1 MEQRQLFISQL
12 CCHPQVRAGQP
23 RRSAP
28 AVHRL
33 EIHQQQHW
41 PPRRG
46 TSHKRHGSRSE
57 GKRTLLIAAA
67 TPASRTNVWGLL
79 VLLQKITSSLKI
91 QKAEVHALYRCM
103 AHNKVGEDSR
113 VIFFH
118 VTRKTC
124 IILPPF
130 PPIAA
135 SPHYVSP
142 CDVGGLEVSV
152 SPSGE
157 PLEEDHVVLRC
168 KADKLIYED
177 LAWFRVA
184 NVTEAEQLS
193 SVQPCRSLVLQET
206 HLIQRLHSNLDSA
219 NVTLELPMPNASR
232 KDEGLYACQVK
243 NIKTQEK
250 TCLLRRLSLK
260 SKKNL
265 SCYFMNTAAL
275 SELNQF
281 SWDQKSKN
289 RSKTQLEVCC
299 YILKVALNGAQ
310 EMC

>member
-1 MEQRQLFISQL
+1 M
-12 CCHPQVRAGQP
+12 
-23 RRSAP
+23 
-28 AVHRL
+28 
-33 EIHQQQHW
+33 
-41 PPRRG
+41 
-46 TSHKRHGSRSE
+46 
-57 GKRTLLIAAA
+57 
-67 TPASRTNVWGLL
+67 
-79 VLLQKITSSLKI
+79 
-91 QKAEVHALYRCM
+91 
-103 AHNKVGEDSR
+103 
-113 VIFFH
+113 
-118 VTRKTC
+118 
-124 IILPPF
+124 
-130 PPIAA
+130 
-135 SPHYVSP
+135 
-142 CDVGGLEVSV
+142 

-206 HLIQRLHSNLDSA
+206 PLSQRLHSNPESA

-232 KDEGLYACQVK
+232 VHEGLYACQVK

-265 SCYFMNTAAL
+265 RCYLVDTAAL

-289 RSKTQLEVCC
+289 RSK
-299 YILKVALNGAQ
+299 AS
-310 EMC
+310 